1 MGENTKN
8 SGTVDSES
16 LFLAILGLL
25 EVVVGSRMYID
36 NPMLWGETPLQT
48 QIFPFGCSFRMA
60 HHPIY
65 GRNPAK
71 SALPVERNAEG
82 GTALPGAGTGRESDL
97 AELAAKFAAHGGRG
111 MSPELSTGL
120 ALDVVLNEIVEQ
132 ACLATAATG
141 AAIILERDGEMV
153 CRASSGVN
161 APELGAR
168 LSTEPGLTAECI
180 KTKQVQRC
188 DDAQAD
194 PRADIEA
201 SRSLGVRSVMILPLL
216 RNGELAGVLEVF
228 SSRPSAFGERD
239 QRTLEA
245 LATRILKNLERGSE
259 QLAIAPQNGS
269 TPVGPVT
276 ATAPEDSQPESEN
289 LKEEDEADFEATRR
303 SPGTGLDFVTVAL
316 SLVVLICAVTI
327 GTLTAFRLGWIKS
340 GSGQSQAGNLSS
352 DGARQAQV
360 ATAAGGAGSTPESAG
375 TGNSMALTSGKKTAP
390 VGTRD
395 SLPPEGSLLVYEN
408 GKEVFR
414 AQPTLEQG
422 SPSNASGAGTQEVS
436 DGNQAGIIE
445 VPAELAEGSLVHRV
459 EPDYPEEA
467 RQRQIEGPVVL
478 DVRTRGDG
486 TVEEVKL
493 VSGQSALVD
502 AAMAAVKQWRFLPR
516 MVKGQP
522 VDMQTKVTLNFR
534 LPH

>member
-1 MGENTKN
+1 
-8 SGTVDSES
+8 
-16 LFLAILGLL
+16 
-25 EVVVGSRMYID
+25 MYID

-48 QIFPFGCSFRMA
+48 QIFPFGCSSRMA

-71 SALPVERNAEG
+71 PALSAEMNAEG
-82 GTALPGAGTGRESDL
+82 GTALPKGTGRESDL

-111 MSPELSTGL
+111 MSPELSAGL

-153 CRASSGVN
+153 CRASSGAN

-168 LSTEPGLTAECI
+168 LSNEPGLTAECI
-180 KTKQVQRC
+180 KTRQVQRC

-216 RNGELAGVLEVF
+216 RSGELAGVLEVF
-228 SSRPSAFGERD
+228 SSRPGAFKERD
-239 QRTLEA
+239 QLTLEA
-245 LATRILKNLERGSE
+245 LSTRILKNLERGSE
-259 QLAIAPQNGS
+259 PLVFTPRNVAPQNGS
-269 TPVGPVT
+269 TPVAPIT
-276 ATAPEDSQPESEN
+276 ATAPEDSQPESVN
-289 LKEEDEADFEATRR
+289 LKEEDDGVGSNVPGR

-316 SLVVLICAVTI
+316 SLVVLTCAVMI
-327 GTLTAFRLGWIKS
+327 GTLTGFRLGWIKS
-340 GSGQSQAGNLSS
+340 GSGGPVKNSAGSAGGPQAQAATEAGGVGSAPASTGAGNS
-352 DGARQAQV
+352 AQ
-360 ATAAGGAGSTPESAG
+360 T
-375 TGNSMALTSGKKTAP
+375 NGKKTAP
-390 VGTRD
+390 VGTKD
-395 SLPPEGSLLVYEN
+395 SSPPEGSLLVYEN

-414 AQPTLEQG
+414 APPT
-422 SPSNASGAGTQEVS
+422 VS

-445 VPAELAEGSLVHRV
+445 VPPELAEGSLVHRV

-467 RQRQIEGPVVL
+467 RQQRIKGPVVL
-478 DVRTRGDG
+478 DVRTREDG

-502 AAMAAVKQWRFLPR
+502 AAMAAVKQWRFRPR
-516 MVKGQP
+516 VVKGQP
-522 VDMQTKVTLNFR
+522 VEMQTQVTLNFR